1 MDRGE
6 PLDMARIY
14 EIEAA
19 NVALV
24 RSFLASWHEPLK
36 IDYSLLAPDGL
47 FRSNDWTPVPKNA
60 AELREYFKTVVTPE
74 DRVEVA
80 IHQIFAKG
88 TLVVTARTDTV
99 KAPGKPDRHYEIAG
113 HFTVRHGKIAEW
125 TDHVYSW
132 RVAEQA

>member
-1 MDRGE
+1 MAMDRGE

-24 RSFLASWHEPLK
+24 KSFLASWREPLK
-36 IDYSLLAPDGL
+36 IDYGPLAPDGL
-47 FRSNDWTPVPKNA
+47 FRSNDWTPTPKNA
-60 AELREYFKTVVTPE
+60 AELREYFQTVVTPE

-88 TLVVTARTDTV
+88 TLVAMARTDTV
-99 KAPGKPDRHYEIAG
+99 KAPGKRDRIYEIAA
-113 HFTVRHGKIAEW
+113 HFTVRNGKIAEW

-132 RVAEQA
+132 RVAE

>member
-6 PLDMARIY
+6 PLDMARLY

-24 RSFLASWHEPLK
+24 KGFLASWHRPLE
-36 IDYSLLAPDGL
+36 IDFGFLAPGGL
-47 FRSNDWTPVPKNA
+47 FRSNDWTPTPKDA
-60 AELREYFKTVVTPE
+60 AELREYFKGVVTPE
-74 DRVEVA
+74 DRVEVV

-88 TLVVTARTDTV
+88 SLVAMARTDTV
-99 KAPGKPDRHYEIAG
+99 KAPGKPDRIYEIAA
-113 HFTVRHGKIAEW
+113 HFTVKHGKIAEW

-132 RVAEQA
+132 RVAD

>member
-6 PLDMARIY
+6 PLDMAALHAV
-14 EIEAA
+14 EAA

-24 RSFLASWHEPLK
+24 RKFLASWHEPLK
-36 IDYSLLAPDGL
+36 IDYSGLAPDGL

-60 AELREYFKTVVTPE
+60 VELREYFKTVVTPE
-74 DRVEVA
+74 DRVEVV

-88 TLVVTARTDTV
+88 TLVAMARTDTV
-99 KAPGKPDRHYEIAG
+99 KAPGKSDRIYEIAA
-113 HFTVRHGKIAEW
+113 HFTIKQGKIAEW

-132 RVAEQA
+132 R